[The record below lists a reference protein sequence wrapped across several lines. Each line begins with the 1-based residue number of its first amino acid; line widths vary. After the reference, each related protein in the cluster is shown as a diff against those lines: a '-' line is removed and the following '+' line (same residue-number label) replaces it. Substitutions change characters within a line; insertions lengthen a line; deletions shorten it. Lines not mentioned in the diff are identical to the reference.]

1 MLRAVL
7 LYLSENEKLRD
18 LVLRRPFARTL
29 ARRFVA
35 GETLDEAMGVCRA
48 LNARGLSVSLDYL
61 GERVTN
67 RAEAERSVRA
77 YLAALDRVAAEG
89 VDAYIS
95 LKLTQL
101 GLDIDEGFCAQKLAR
116 VAHRAAELGKFV
128 RIDMENSAY
137 VDATC
142 RLFRGLFPRYRNLGI
157 VLQSCLYRSEA
168 DARELCALGAPVRLC
183 KGAYKE
189 PETVAFPKKEDVD
202 RNYEC
207 LLAILFECGSPLAVA
222 THDARLIEAAKE
234 IARGRGDARGSRGT
248 GGSVESG
255 RLGNSAPAF
264 EFQMLYGVR
273 RDLQERL
280 VREGFRM
287 RVYLPY
293 GTQWYAYLM
302 RRMAERPA
310 NLWFVV
316 RAVLQ
321 ERGRR

>member
-7 LYLSENEKLRD
+7 LYLSENGKLRD
-18 LVLRRPFARTL
+18 LVLRRRFARNL

-35 GETLDEAMGVCRA
+35 GETLDEAIAVCRA
-48 LNARGLSVSLDYL
+48 VNARGLSVSLDYL

-77 YLAALDRVAAEG
+77 YLEALDRVAAEG

-101 GLDIDEGFCAQKLAR
+101 GLDIDEGFCAQKLAW
-116 VAHRAAELGKFV
+116 VVHRAAEVGKFV
-128 RIDMENSAY
+128 RIDMENS
-137 VDATC
+137 V
-142 RLFRGLFPRYRNLGI
+142 
-157 VLQSCLYRSEA
+157 
-168 DARELCALGAPVRLC
+168 
-183 KGAYKE
+183 
-189 PETVAFPKKEDVD
+189 
-202 RNYEC
+202 
-207 LLAILFECGSPLAVA
+207 
-222 THDARLIEAAKE
+222 
-234 IARGRGDARGSRGT
+234 
-248 GGSVESG
+248 
-255 RLGNSAPAF
+255 
-264 EFQMLYGVR
+264 YGVR
-273 RDLQERL
+273 RDLQARL

-287 RVYLPY
+287 RVYVPY

-316 RAVLQ
+316 RAVWQ